1 MAPVLSTGTCI
12 GAKRRPDTILNL
24 LSTIVIHYAE
34 AVFVPTLVPKNEALP
49 SELASVSKIRLQ
61 GRM

>member
-1 MAPVLSTGTCI
+1 MRVVP
-12 GAKRRPDTILNL
+12 KRRPDTILNL